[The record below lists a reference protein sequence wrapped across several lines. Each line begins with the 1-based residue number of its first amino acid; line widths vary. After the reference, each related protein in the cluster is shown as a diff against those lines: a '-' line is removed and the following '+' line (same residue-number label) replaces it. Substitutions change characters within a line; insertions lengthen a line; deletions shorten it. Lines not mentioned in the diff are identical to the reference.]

1 MRFAAI
7 MSAIWRDK
15 LALAAQI
22 FLLLLLLLAVFG
34 ERLAPYDINTLV
46 RDDGGRVMMLQAPSR
61 DFPMGTTDLGRDVL
75 SQILV
80 GTRSVL
86 LVGFWAAIIATGV
99 GALLGLFAG
108 YLRGRTDTVIS
119 RLVEISYSIPFEPLA
134 IVLVSIISPTT
145 GTIILAIS
153 LVFWRQPTR
162 VIRNQ
167 VTTMR
172 DGAFV
177 KAARVAGA
185 SRRWIIFRHMAP
197 LTLPI
202 AFVYIPVAFGNA
214 ILAEASISFLG
225 FGDPNSVSWG
235 GILRK
240 AFDGGALD
248 RAWWWVVAPGVAITL
263 ATAAMFFVTRPFEEV
278 LNPRLRES

>member
-1 MRFAAI
+1 MAI
-7 MSAIWRDK
+7 RRDK
-15 LALAAQI
+15 LALVALL
-22 FLLLLLLLAVFG
+22 FLLLLVFVAVFG
-34 ERLAPYDINTLV
+34 PQLAPYDVAELI
-46 RDDGGRVMMLQAPSR
+46 RDDSGRVMILQPPSL
-61 DFPMGTTDLGRDVL
+61 DFPLGTTRLGRDVL
-75 SQILV
+75 SQALV
-80 GTRSVL
+80 GTRTVL
-86 LVGFWAAIIATGV
+86 IVGFWAALIATGV
-99 GALLGLFAG
+99 GSLLGLLAG
-108 YLRGRTDTVIS
+108 YLRGSTDTIIS

-134 IVLVSIISPTT
+134 IVLVSIVSPTT

-167 VTTMR
+167 VMTLR

-177 KAARVAGA
+177 KSARVAGA
-185 SRRWIIFRHMAP
+185 SRRWVIFKHMAP

-202 AFVYIPVAFGNA
+202 SFVYIPVAFGNA
-214 ILAEASISFLG
+214 ILAEASITFLG

-248 RAWWWVVAPGVAITL
+248 RGWWWIVAPGTFITL
-263 ATAAMFFVTRPFEEV
+263 ATASVFFVTRSFEEV
-278 LNPRLRES
+278 LNPRLRER